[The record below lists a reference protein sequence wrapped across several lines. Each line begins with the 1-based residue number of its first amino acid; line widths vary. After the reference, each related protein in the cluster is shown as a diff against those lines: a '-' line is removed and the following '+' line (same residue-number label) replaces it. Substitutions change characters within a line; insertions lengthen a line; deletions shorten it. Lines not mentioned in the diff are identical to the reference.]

1 MKPTM
6 FISSVMSKISL
17 PQRRLE
23 AAANCSRSP
32 GQNTLHRDLSLK
44 GYENVDWKFLTVSG
58 NGNVQ
63 MVFSSKQDNKIICVE
78 IPAAANFLAVFTKGQ
93 SAFFKFEFGISL
105 S

>member
-17 PQRRLE
+17 PQRKLE

-32 GQNTLHRDLSLK
+32 KQNTLITDIRMK
-44 GYENVDWKFLTVSG
+44 GYEDVDWKFLTVSG
-58 NGNVQ
+58 HGNVQ
-63 MVFSSKQDNKIICVE
+63 MVFSSRRDKKIICVE
-78 IPAAANFLAVFTKGQ
+78 MPAAANFLAVFIKGQ
-93 SAFFKFEFGISL
+93 SAFYKFEFGISL

>member
-17 PQRRLE
+17 PQRKLE
-23 AAANCSRSP
+23 AVANCSRSP
-32 GQNTLHRDLSLK
+32 KNNLHRDISLT
-44 GYENVDWKFLTVSG
+44 GYEDVDWKFLTASG

-63 MVFSSKQDNKIICVE
+63 MVFSSMQDNKVLCVE

-93 SAFFKFEFGISL
+93 TEYYKFEFGISL